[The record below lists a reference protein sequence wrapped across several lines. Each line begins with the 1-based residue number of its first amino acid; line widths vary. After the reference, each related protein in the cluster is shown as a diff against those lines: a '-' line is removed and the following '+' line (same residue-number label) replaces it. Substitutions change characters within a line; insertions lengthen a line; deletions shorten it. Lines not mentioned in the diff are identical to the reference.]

1 MPRWITRLFETMKV
15 AWVSHLTDDDLLF
28 LLGWVTPL
36 SWELLDPSC
45 FLFLPW
51 SEATET
57 QQPALSNGAN
67 LLRKVACWAVVTAFT
82 ATFFT
87 YLKLFPAFLH
97 LYTTSSSN
105 ESGSE
110 FGLWARERA
119 THCCIYH
126 KNKKKEKVTKHGI
139 LLCAYKKYVTYHLYH
154 QTVKYMQ
161 LQPLPMCLCSQWPEN
176 RTEQGD

>member
-1 MPRWITRLFETMKV
+1 MNYTTVTQLFQTMKV

-51 SEATET
+51 SGATDT
-57 QQPALSNGAN
+57 QQPVISNAAN
-67 LLRKVACWAVVTAFT
+67 LLRKVACWAVTTAST

-119 THCCIYH
+119 KHCCIYIMKT
-126 KNKKKEKVTKHGI
+126 KNRKLTSTEFYYVLIKNMLLTIFITK
-139 LLCAYKKYVTYHLYH
+139 L
-154 QTVKYMQ
+154 
-161 LQPLPMCLCSQWPEN
+161 
-176 RTEQGD
+176 